1 MSEAMRQEQTRLR
14 EVARRPYSF
23 FLDVELVE
31 RARLEVGELDVV
43 RSIEAALAAAIDYKV
58 WMHEVERGER
68 DILA

>member
-1 MSEAMRQEQTRLR
+1 M
-14 EVARRPYSF
+14 ARRPYSF
-23 FLDVELVE
+23 FLDAELVE

>member
-1 MSEAMRQEQTRLR
+1 MSEARGQEHSRLR

-23 FLDVELVE
+23 FLDADLVE

-58 WMHEVERGER
+58 WMHEVERGDR